1 MHDMTNY
8 DKIADEFQEKFGARL
23 KDLTLLIDKLQD
35 DIDIWKDKK
44 FYENLSHDERDWCQE
59 EAQKC
64 ESFHY
69 SITKF
74 MNAIEGIFQFFNK
87 LKY

>member
-1 MHDMTNY
+1 MIKNEKFHKNYY
-8 DKIADEFQEKFGARL
+8 DKLDYIRVYAKNFIPKNITDTQVK
-23 KDLTLLIDKLQD
+23 TIN
-35 DIDIWKDKK
+35 KK